1 MVVCVISVFVVS
13 CERVCSLGVR
23 LVSEEDLLEELT
35 LALFFCD
42 TKIYSPLL
50 D

>member
-1 MVVCVISVFVVS
+1 VS

-23 LVSEEDLLEELT
+23 LVSEEDLEELT